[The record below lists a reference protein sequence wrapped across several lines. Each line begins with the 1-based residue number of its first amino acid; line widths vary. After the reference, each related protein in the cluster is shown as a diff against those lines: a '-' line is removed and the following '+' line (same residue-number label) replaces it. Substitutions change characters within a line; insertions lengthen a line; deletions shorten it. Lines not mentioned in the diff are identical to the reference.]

1 MAAVWT
7 IWLLDYHV
15 QNHEAPR
22 KTAIFPGASLL
33 CGVDMEIK
41 IELDTHDASL
51 LVAISSY
58 CNIPIETLVRYWVR
72 RELATHMVK

>member
-1 MAAVWT
+1 MKPLERPPSFLG
-7 IWLLDYHV
+7 LLY
-15 QNHEAPR
+15 
-22 KTAIFPGASLL
+22 
-33 CGVDMEIK
+33 CGVVMEIK

-58 CNIPIETLVRYWVR
+58 CNIPIGTLVRYWVR